1 MSERDQRRHLGS
13 AFEQGGA
20 DYERLRPGYPSD
32 AVAWMLEGTPE
43 GMVAD
48 IGAGTGKLTRSLVE
62 SGREVVAVEPSRDML
77 DSLSA
82 HHPDV
87 EARLGAGENT
97 GLEAASVAAVVYGQ
111 AWHWVEPE
119 AGCAEA
125 ARILRPGGT
134 LGLIWNFMDLE
145 DPAVAAFNRAMHV
158 LYPDLADL
166 ADRADSSDDVTAP
179 FTGREVDRFSWT
191 CQITTADLAALVTTR
206 SYYLARPEH
215 ERADIRAAVA
225 DAVTSH
231 VGPIGDTLVG
241 LPHTTEVHRY
251 LRP

>member
-77 DSLSA
+77 DRLSA

-134 LGLIWNFMDLE
+134 LGLMWNFMDT
-145 DPAVAAFNRAMHV
+145 DSPAADAFNRAMHA
-158 LYPDLADL
+158 LDPDR

-179 FTGREVDRFSWT
+179 FTGREVARFSWT
-191 CQITTADLAALVTTR
+191 WQITTADLADLVTTR

-251 LRP
+251 TRP